1 MTDCRCHRECCV
13 KACSK
18 ETLKPVQ
25 TWLLGV
31 SAMRHYTIFGIAP
44 QRVQIEFQLGYIGV
58 VAGISVKVPPIST
71 PTVPGI
77 FRSLSITVFLNRR
90 RWMYLYGDSLAKING
105 LDKGQ
110 CSP

>member
-1 MTDCRCHRECCV
+1 MPSRMLCKGVQQGNV
-13 KACSK
+13 KACPDLASGGFCYAPLHNIWYS
-18 ETLKPVQ
+18 T
-25 TWLLGV
+25 TARSNRV
-31 SAMRHYTIFGIAP
+31 SAWLYWR
-44 QRVQIEFQLGYIGV
+44 RCRYIG
-58 VAGISVKVPPIST
+58 KVPPIST